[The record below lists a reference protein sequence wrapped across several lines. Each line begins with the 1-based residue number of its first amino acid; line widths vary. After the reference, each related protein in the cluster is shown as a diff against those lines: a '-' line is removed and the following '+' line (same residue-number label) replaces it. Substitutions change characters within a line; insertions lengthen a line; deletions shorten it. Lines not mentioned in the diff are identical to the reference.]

1 MNATWGVLKDSQMM
15 FDHVKHVQGQIIIVY
30 HIYDSIYY
38 KVMFIDICKM
48 QFEDTEAQCI
58 LWQKLNAIIL
68 KNGVTNPNF
77 KGFML
82 DNVEAN

>member
-1 MNATWGVLKDSQMM
+1 
-15 FDHVKHVQGQIIIVY
+15 
-30 HIYDSIYY
+30 
-38 KVMFIDICKM
+38 MFIDICKM